1 MRMRGERKIMK
12 FFFFFFFYINIH
24 TWKYFAEHSSREL
37 NEFEQKDQLRMELS
51 KFRWHEFR
59 CRATILPLSL
69 SFLAWGVGGDPLRF
83 DVPTAIIYDFCRWR
97 KQSTVN
103 WGRYVWSSVLSK
115 WIELAAPANISLST
129 DRCSLSTIPMIIIY
143 FAYPV
148 YRFKADDYIP
158 ETNEKKEFV
167 RSKLIFLQT
176 FHILIV
182 SQFVR
187 KKNILF
193 QSHQS
198 TNRRKEWNDCKTLTK
213 RTIHEITK
221 EEGRL
226 VSSVLISS
234 ARVSSACFSCIY
246 IASHSIDRSFF
257 SSSISLSLSK
267 RALWPPISVD
277 KTA

>member
-24 TWKYFAEHSSREL
+24 TWKYFTEHSSREL

-193 QSHQS
+193 QSYQS
-198 TNRRKEWNDCKTLTK
+198 SKRMERLQNINKTNDSRNYKGRRRPPRFERSYIECSSL
-213 RTIHEITK
+213 E
-221 EEGRL
+221 RL
-226 VSSVLISS
+226 FFVHLY
-234 ARVSSACFSCIY
+234 REPL
-246 IASHSIDRSFF
+246 DRSFFF
-257 SSSISLSLSK
+257 SSSISKSLPLASN
-267 RALWPPISVD
+267 
-277 KTA
+277 

>member
-1 MRMRGERKIMK
+1 
-12 FFFFFFFYINIH
+12 
-24 TWKYFAEHSSREL
+24 
-37 NEFEQKDQLRMELS
+37 MELS

-143 FAYPV
+143 FSYPV
-148 YRFKADDYIP
+148 YIDLRPTIISPKRTKKRIRTFKII
-158 ETNEKKEFV
+158 
-167 RSKLIFLQT
+167 LLQT

-193 QSHQS
+193 QSYQS
-198 TNRRKEWNDCKTLTK
+198 
-213 RTIHEITK
+213 
-221 EEGRL
+221 
-226 VSSVLISS
+226 
-234 ARVSSACFSCIY
+234 
-246 IASHSIDRSFF
+246 
-257 SSSISLSLSK
+257 SK
-267 RALWPPISVD
+267 RMERLQNINKTNDSRNYKGRRRPPRFERSYIECSSLERQPVFRAFISRATRSIVLFFLPR
-277 KTA
+277 

>member
-24 TWKYFAEHSSREL
+24 TWKYFTEHSSREL

-148 YRFKADDYIP
+148 YRFKANDYIP
-158 ETNEKKEFV
+158 ETNEKKNSYVQNYPPSNFSYSY
-167 RSKLIFLQT
+167 RLAIC
-176 FHILIV
+176 
-182 SQFVR
+182 
-187 KKNILF
+187 KKKKYPLPVLSI
-193 QSHQS
+193 HQS
-198 TNRRKEWNDCKTLTK
+198 
-213 RTIHEITK
+213 
-221 EEGRL
+221 
-226 VSSVLISS
+226 
-234 ARVSSACFSCIY
+234 
-246 IASHSIDRSFF
+246 
-257 SSSISLSLSK
+257 SK
-267 RALWPPISVD
+267 RMERLQNINKTNDSRNYKGRRRPPRFERSYIECSSLERQPVFRAFISRATRSIVLFFLPR
-277 KTA
+277 

>member
-1 MRMRGERKIMK
+1 
-12 FFFFFFFYINIH
+12 
-24 TWKYFAEHSSREL
+24 
-37 NEFEQKDQLRMELS
+37 MELS

-69 SFLAWGVGGDPLRF
+69 SFLAWGVEGDPLRF

-143 FAYPV
+143 FSYPV
-148 YRFKADDYIP
+148 YIDLRPTIISPKRTKKRIRTFKII
-158 ETNEKKEFV
+158 
-167 RSKLIFLQT
+167 LLQT

-193 QSHQS
+193 QSYQS

-221 EEGRL
+221 EEEGRL

-234 ARVSSACFSCIY
+234 ARVSSANLFFVHLY
-246 IASHSIDRSFF
+246 REPLDRSFF
-257 SSSISLSLSK
+257 FFFL
-267 RALWPPISVD
+267 D
-277 KTA
+277 K